1 MLPVP
6 PLLVI
11 SDRHQAR
18 QPLEQVVEAVFA
30 GGCRWFSLR
39 EKDLPP
45 DERRALLGALV
56 TLGSRWGA
64 VVTVHDDIA
73 AVAAVGADGVHL
85 PSGGDPAAARARLPE
100 ALIGASAHSA
110 DEAAALLRAGADY
123 VTASPVFVTAS
134 KPGYGPALGLDGL
147 ARVIA
152 AARGPVVALGGITAE
167 SAAACFIAGARG
179 IAVMGEVMRSP
190 DPKATVEHLLRAIP
204 PGQPGS
210 GLEHRRSGG
219 GAGDLA
225 EDRTR
230 DEAGAAGIIEIK

>member
-11 SDRHQAR
+11 SDRRQAR
-18 QPLEQVVEAVFA
+18 QPLQQVAEAAFA

-56 TLGSRWGA
+56 TLGRRFGA
-64 VVTVHDDIA
+64 VVTAHEDIE

-85 PSGGDPAAARARLPE
+85 PSGGSPVAARARLPG

-147 ARVIA
+147 ARIVA
-152 AARGPVVALGGITAE
+152 AARGPVVALGGITPE
-167 SAAACFIAGARG
+167 NAAACLAAGACG
-179 IAVMGEVMRSP
+179 IAVMGEVMRAA
-190 DPKATVEHLLRAIP
+190 DPQATVEYILRMM
-204 PGQPGS
+204 
-210 GLEHRRSGG
+210 RSPSS
-219 GAGDLA
+219 
-225 EDRTR
+225 
-230 DEAGAAGIIEIK
+230 GAANIS